1 MMKHAEVADLLEQ
14 VADYIEAI
22 EGDHQ
27 RRKQA
32 ACAEK
37 VQKVAE
43 AYEESTGEQFP
54 ETLRNKLA
62 SADDALL
69 DLLVKQARTAGGSP
83 DSLGGPAETDT
94 QQKVA
99 SASPEDR
106 FLAWVNG

>member
-14 VADYIEAI
+14 VADYIDAI
-22 EGDHQ
+22 EGDHL

-37 VQKVAE
+37 VEKIAA
-43 AYEESTGEQFP
+43 AYTESTGE
-54 ETLRNKLA
+54 TLTDMLRDKLA
-62 SADDALL
+62 TADDALL

-83 DSLGGPAETDT
+83 DSLGGPAEIDT

-99 SASPEDR
+99 SADPDER
-106 FLAWVNG
+106 FLAWLRS